1 MDKIEIYNKLKKVI
15 DQSNIK
21 VDESMKKHTSFK
33 IGGNADFL
41 ISAKTVDDIKN
52 ILKFSKENNMEL
64 TIIGN
69 GSNILVTD
77 KGIRGIVMKID
88 LQEIEI
94 QKKIDDVANYANFD
108 KVEEDEEIYS
118 SYNEVCIKVGAGV
131 KLGKLAAILLKEE
144 IEGFEFA
151 SGIPGTIG
159 GAIRMNAGAYG
170 KEMKDVVFET
180 TCMDR
185 NGNIYKLNNKEQK
198 FEYRKSIFSNN
209 DYIILNTT
217 IILNYGIKEQIKAK
231 MNEYMMSRK
240 EKQPIDLP
248 SAGSTFKRGKDFV
261 TAKVIDECGLK
272 GYRIGDAEVSK
283 KHAGFVVNL
292 GNATSKDVL
301 DLIEYI
307 KNTVYEKTRKEIEL
321 EVEVI
326 GESK

>member
-52 ILKFSKENNMEL
+52 ILKFSNDNNIDL

-69 GSNILVTD
+69 GSNILVKD

-94 QKKIDDVANYANFD
+94 QKKNEDLENYKIMEKVA
-108 KVEEDEEIYS
+108 EDEEIYS
-118 SYNEVCIKVGAGV
+118 YNEVWVKVGAGV
-131 KLGKLAAILLKEE
+131 KLGMLAGILLKEE

-159 GAIRMNAGAYG
+159 GAIKMNAGAYG
-170 KEMKDVVFET
+170 KEMKDIVLET
-180 TCMDR
+180 TYMDR
-185 NGNIYKLNNKEQK
+185 SGNIYKLNNEEQK
-198 FEYRKSIFSNN
+198 FKYRKSIFSNN

-231 MNEYMMSRK
+231 MNEYMTSRK

>member
-1 MDKIEIYNKLKKVI
+1 MMSNTEIYNELKKII

-21 VDESMKKHTSFK
+21 PNESMKNHTSFK
-33 IGGNADFL
+33 IGGIADFFVT
-41 ISAKTVDDIKN
+41 AKKIDDIKN
-52 ILKFSKENNMEL
+52 ILKFSNDNNINL

-69 GSNILVTD
+69 GSNVLVTD

-94 QKKIDDVANYANFD
+94 QKKIDDKANFMSIE
-108 KVEEDEEIYS
+108 KVAEDEEIYS
-118 SYNEVCIKVGAGV
+118 YNEVYVKVGAGV
-131 KLGKLAAILLKEE
+131 KLGMLAGILLKEE

-159 GAIRMNAGAYG
+159 GAVKMNAGAYG
-170 KEMKDVVFET
+170 KEMKDIILET
-180 TCMDR
+180 TYMDR
-185 NGNIYKLNNKEQK
+185 SGNIHKLNNTEQQ

-209 DYIILNTT
+209 NYIILGTT
-217 IILNYGIKEQIKAK
+217 MVLNYGIKEKIKAK
-231 MNEYMMSRK
+231 MKEYMMSRK

-248 SAGSTFKRGKDFV
+248 SAGSTFKRGIDFL

-292 GNATSKDVL
+292 GNATAKDVL
-301 DLIEYI
+301 NLIEYV
-307 KNTVYEKTRKEIEL
+307 KNTVYEKTNKKIEL
-321 EVEVI
+321 EIQII
-326 GESK
+326 GEI